1 MIWSPASS
9 KKKTWWGVPVK
20 RSSLP
25 LLLVIATLLPALVAS
40 QILWKT
46 FTEQIYSSYEK
57 RLATGLQTFDLILNG
72 SYRTLQDAVSRT
84 AADNTMR
91 ITMEL
96 EILPQLRR
104 YLKSQND
111 VSSIDFLTVTR
122 PNHTPF
128 FNDADTE
135 IVSHMSGRLCKY
147 SALGPV
153 DNLLLFDASLVLSRS
168 YPVIHKDQVLGYVC
182 GVIQLNDQAY
192 INHLSST
199 LGALPSMWRNG
210 HPVPSTLFES
220 PQIDSFHQPG
230 RMFDYR
236 NNSGHYKGMLQHI
249 EIGGEALTIGIL
261 IALKT
266 LDEGFEQ
273 AIVSILLVFTLIAVI
288 VLLALRYL
296 SLQHKVQQELIQ
308 EQDRAMVTLSSIG
321 DAVLTTDIDGHITYL
336 NAAAEYL
343 TGYTIKELYGQAWD
357 NFFKIKNEETGVLVP
372 NPITESLDYGKK
384 IVAPSSS
391 VLIRPNGSET
401 AVHYSAAPI
410 GDKGSYINGVVLV
423 LRNVNQERHL
433 QRKLAWKA
441 SRDDLTGLFNRPEFR
456 HRLHRAI
463 ENAHER
469 KQEHGLLYM
478 DLDQF
483 KVVND
488 SCGHRVGDQLLKN
501 LSALLKTHLRTSDT
515 LARLGG
521 DEFGILLEVCPPEK
535 AMLIAE
541 AIRDSISEY
550 RFSHADKVFD
560 IGASIGVAVINEQ
573 SNDVEDLMSLVDA
586 ACYSAKELGR
596 NRIHFAELTREASD
610 RRLLEMQWAT
620 RIKDALK
627 SGRFKLFYQPI
638 IPVTEHIIGNPSNH
652 GEILVRMLDEDGSLI
667 PPGAFIPA
675 AERYGL
681 MPDID
686 RWIINELFS
695 SEQAR
700 YHTHWKNI
708 SLKEE
713 KPTCLYTINL
723 SGASLIEA
731 SFLDFVKLQ
740 LQQYRI
746 PPQLVCFEITE
757 TIAITHLDRAT
768 QFMQELKSMGCRFL
782 LDDFGSGMSS
792 FGYLKK
798 LPVDYLKIDG
808 LFVKDIL
815 EDPIDRAMVKA
826 INDIGHTMGL
836 KTIAEF
842 VENEDIL
849 RELHGLGVDFAQGYG
864 ISPPC
869 PIQEFKKVTPKL
881 QSMAPANTLPHHPPY
896 MTH

>member
-1 MIWSPASS
+1 
-9 KKKTWWGVPVK
+9 
-20 RSSLP
+20 
-25 LLLVIATLLPALVAS
+25 LPALVAS

-46 FTEQIYSSYEK
+46 FTEQIYSSYEQ
-57 RLATGLQTFDLILNG
+57 RLATGLQTFELILNG
-72 SYRTLQDAVSRT
+72 SYRTLKDAVSRT

-91 ITMEL
+91 VTMEL

-104 YLKSQND
+104 YLKSQNE
-111 VSSIDFLTVTR
+111 VSSIDMLTVAR
-122 PNHTPF
+122 PDHSPF
-128 FNDADTE
+128 FNESDTE
-135 IVSHMSGRLCKY
+135 IMSEMSESLCKY
-147 SALGPV
+147 SDHGPV
-153 DNLLLFDASLVLSRS
+153 DNLKLFNTVLVLSRS
-168 YPVIHKDQVLGYVC
+168 YPVLQNGQLLGFVC

-192 INHLSST
+192 VNQLNST
-199 LGALPSMWRNG
+199 LGAIPSMWHNG
-210 HPVPSTLFES
+210 FPVSSPLFKS
-220 PQIDSFHQPG
+220 PQIDSLHEPG
-230 RMFDYR
+230 KMFDYR
-236 NNSGHYKGMLQHI
+236 NLSSHYKGMLQHI
-249 EIGGEALTIGIL
+249 DIGGEPLTIGIL

-266 LDEGFEQ
+266 LDEGFEK
-273 AIVSILLVFTLIAVI
+273 AIVSILLVFSLIAVI

-296 SLQHKVQQELIQ
+296 SLQHRAQQKLIQ
-308 EQDRAMVTLSSIG
+308 EQERAMVTLSSIG
-321 DAVLTTDIDGHITYL
+321 DAVLTTDIEGHITYL
-336 NAAAEYL
+336 NAAAENL
-343 TGYTIKELYGQAWD
+343 TGYTIDELDGKEWD
-357 NFFKIKNEETGVLVP
+357 DLFKIKNDETDMLVP
-372 NPITESLDYGKK
+372 NPIKESLDSGEK

-391 VLIRPNGSET
+391 VLIRPNGDET

-410 GDKGSYINGVVLV
+410 GDKDRHINGVVLV
-423 LRNVNQERHL
+423 LRNVDQERHL

-441 SRDDLTGLFNRPEFR
+441 SRDDLTGLLNRAEFR

-469 KQEHGLLYM
+469 KQEHGLLYL

-501 LSALLKTHLRTSDT
+501 LSAMLKTQLRSSDT

-521 DEFGILLEVCPPEK
+521 DEFGILLEGCPPDK
-535 AMLIAE
+535 SIQIAE

-550 RFSHADKVFD
+550 RFLHADKVFD

-573 SNDVEDLMSLVDA
+573 SNDVEDLMSLVDS
-586 ACYSAKELGR
+586 ACYTAKELGR

-638 IPVTEHIIGNPSNH
+638 VPVTECIKDNPPNH
-652 GEILVRMLDEDGSLI
+652 GEILVRMLDDDGSLI

-686 RWIINELFS
+686 RWIINELFRL
-695 SEQAR
+695 EQAR
-700 YHTHWKNI
+700 YQALWRNESHKKTQN
-708 SLKEE
+708 
-713 KPTCLYTINL
+713 CLYTINL
-723 SGASLIEA
+723 SGASLIEP

-746 PPQLVCFEITE
+746 PPHLVCFEITE

-768 QFMQELKSMGCRFL
+768 QFMRELKSMGCRFL

-842 VENEDIL
+842 VENEGIL
-849 RELHGLGVDFAQGYG
+849 RELHALGVDFAQGYG

-869 PIQEFKKVTPKL
+869 PL
-881 QSMAPANTLPHHPPY
+881 QD
-896 MTH
+896 

>member
-1 MIWSPASS
+1 
-9 KKKTWWGVPVK
+9 
-20 RSSLP
+20 
-25 LLLVIATLLPALVAS
+25 
-40 QILWKT
+40 
-46 FTEQIYSSYEK
+46 
-57 RLATGLQTFDLILNG
+57 
-72 SYRTLQDAVSRT
+72 
-84 AADNTMR
+84 
-91 ITMEL
+91 
-96 EILPQLRR
+96 
-104 YLKSQND
+104 
-111 VSSIDFLTVTR
+111 
-122 PNHTPF
+122 
-128 FNDADTE
+128 
-135 IVSHMSGRLCKY
+135 MSGRLCKY
-147 SALGPV
+147 SDHGPV
-153 DNLLLFDASLVLSRS
+153 DNLTLFDTSFVLSRS
-168 YPVIHKDQVLGYVC
+168 YPVLHKDHLLGFVC
-182 GVIQLNDQAY
+182 GAIQLNDQSY
-192 INHLSST
+192 IDHLSST
-199 LGALPSMWRNG
+199 LGAIPSMWHDG
-210 HPVPSTLFES
+210 HPIPSHLFES
-220 PQIDSFHQPG
+220 PQIVSLHEPG
-230 RMFDYR
+230 QMFDYR
-236 NNSGHYKGMLQHI
+236 NRSYHYKGMMQHVK
-249 EIGGEALTIGIL
+249 IGGEPLTIGIL

-273 AIVSILLVFTLIAVI
+273 AIISILLVFSLIAVI

-296 SLQHKVQQELIQ
+296 SLQHKAQQKLIQ
-308 EQDRAMVTLSSIG
+308 EQERAMVTLSSIG
-321 DAVLTTDIDGHITYL
+321 DAVLTTDINGHITYL
-336 NAAAEYL
+336 NAAAENL
-343 TGYTIKELYGQAWD
+343 TGYTIDELNGKAWD
-357 NFFKIKNEETGVLVP
+357 NYFKIKNEETDVLVP
-372 NPITESLDYGKK
+372 NPIIESLSSGKK

-410 GDKGSYINGVVLV
+410 GVKGRYINGVVLV
-423 LRNVNQERHL
+423 LRNVNHERHL

-463 ENAHER
+463 ESARER

-501 LSALLKTHLRTSDT
+501 LSALLKTHLRSTDT

-521 DEFGILLEVCPPEK
+521 DEFGILLEGCPPDK
-535 AMLIAE
+535 AILIAE
-541 AIRDSISEY
+541 TIRDSISEY
-550 RFSHADKVFD
+550 RFSFADKVFD

-586 ACYSAKELGR
+586 ACYTAKELGR
-596 NRIHFAELTREASD
+596 NRIHFAELSREASD

-638 IPVTEHIIGNPSNH
+638 VPVTEHLTDSTPNH
-652 GEILVRMLDEDGSLI
+652 GEILVRMLDVDGSLI

-695 SEQAR
+695 LEQVH
-700 YHTHWKNI
+700 YQEVWGDLTHKNAN
-708 SLKEE
+708 
-713 KPTCLYTINL
+713 PPCLYTINL
-723 SGASLIEA
+723 SGASLIDPN
-731 SFLDFVKLQ
+731 FLGFVKLQ
-740 LQQYRI
+740 LKEFRI
-746 PPQLVCFEITE
+746 PPRLVCFEITE

-768 QFMQELKSMGCRFL
+768 QFMNELKSMGCRFL

-792 FGYLKK
+792 FGYLKN

-849 RELHGLGVDFAQGYG
+849 HELYILGVDFAQGYG
-864 ISPPC
+864 ISPPY
-869 PIQEFKKVTPKL
+869 PLKDDNKSSSQLQNKVQDNSYSHHIQSAT
-881 QSMAPANTLPHHPPY
+881 
-896 MTH
+896 